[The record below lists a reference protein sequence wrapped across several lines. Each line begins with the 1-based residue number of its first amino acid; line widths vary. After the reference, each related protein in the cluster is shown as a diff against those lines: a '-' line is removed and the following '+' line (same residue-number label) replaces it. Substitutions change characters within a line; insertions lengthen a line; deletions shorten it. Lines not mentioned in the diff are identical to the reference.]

1 LKLQLSASKWI
12 LPKLQ
17 PTAKSTRD
25 TGNTNTLQTTNLLFA
40 GTRNEEEHAQMPP
53 PQDDFRLGLPNNRTA
68 CRFPILLPGVKCY
81 TDASIIP
88 DTVNSNPRKAGIG
101 IFILDPAHQ
110 SKFLI
115 KAQINQI
122 TSVIM
127 AEAASLTLAASIISL
142 LHTNDTSLL
151 TDSQLLVNFFNGNDL
166 SSPPHWDIKPFTQR
180 FLNAVTSRRVQVIK
194 IARSSNITAHSLATQ
209 ALRHSDDQCNLFRT
223 TCSNVNHASSCPLSM
238 ALQSVI
244 WDSYSPIAATCC

>member
-1 LKLQLSASKWI
+1 
-12 LPKLQ
+12 
-17 PTAKSTRD
+17 
-25 TGNTNTLQTTNLLFA
+25 
-40 GTRNEEEHAQMPP
+40 MPP
-53 PQDDFRLGLPNNRTA
+53 PQDDFRLGWPNNRTA

-115 KAQINQI
+115 KAHINQI
-122 TSVIM
+122 TSVLM
-127 AEAASLTLAASIISL
+127 AEAASLALAASIISL
-142 LHTNDTSLL
+142 LHTDDTSFL

-166 SSPPHWDIKPFTQR
+166 NLPPHWDIKPFTQR